1 MSSSVEE
8 SDLPEEEVFEIT
20 DFTNATDWELFI
32 SKIEEVIGEWH
43 LNSYTRTTPLCA
55 ITNEMRNGTWETR
68 TADISFTGVP
78 FTLTYHQLK
87 EVEHEHEDLFQEEP
101 EEDGVDFPAY
111 SDDMMNLNT
120 DFPPRAHCLA
130 RWYGLRSF
138 LVLSPPSGSES
149 NLSESKCNLLRSSA
163 AVALNNSSCHVPFF
177 VQILESWRRVF
188 SGHAYSVGVQTQFE
202 MVHLKHCPQQYR
214 NISGLLHVFKTKIGS
229 PSLPMGRCWVSTR
242 FTYVLNDWGDKGKW
256 PLKLQDPQE
265 VAMNFATL
273 MSGSLDEPV
282 MELQLAAMWPN
293 LTSDLIMDN
302 DVHTHF
308 NALAAP
314 VWAVRLR
321 YSDDLPCLLTYYLYE
336 FMKGADRKESLSDLL
351 SFENHSEQEPDM
363 GLALGRITEPAA
375 SSMIPIVSSR
385 LASGISKAVSD
396 PQGLLR
402 RSAHSL
408 TQMGASQSDN
418 KMPEATLKAI
428 REFLFRSLE
437 KEPSKSAYDLSHQ
450 LKAAPLQSFTHKFAT
465 CAMVVNLC
473 HGGIHGIAHLWHV
486 IVTEL
491 RTLWDAGKLIPGIG
505 MNVPDLRTCLLH
517 QKFQMLNCC
526 VNHKTIR
533 EQKRKS
539 ASEIKEDNQIP
550 TENVSEDSNIPSVF
564 ENKVVSEDMEQ
575 IEENVEKSDENES
588 QNLKNESKNVETR
601 FTMSASDD
609 SDDEFYECE
618 SDVDLEEV
626 EDVEEKEDVSEAQPE
641 SSFNDGQVPTSSE
654 TDEKKEEV
662 SMPQRDKDEQNDD
675 HHSVSQVEED
685 KPMDDGYVAQ
695 KDKDCDGDMEVKRS
709 LINEAPSEKFPPE
722 GRLKQCGS
730 LHLLL
735 NISSPLYIP
744 ITQDH
749 APLTED
755 QLEEQANLFSKLGD
769 TKEGSKVRARMQSAS
784 LLSDMQSF
792 KAANPGCCL
801 GDFVRW
807 YSPRDFEEGK
817 LSQRMKIPGNLWE
830 TTWEQAN
837 PIPAHRQ
844 KRLFDDTKE
853 AEKVLHFL
861 ANLKPAEV
869 MQAILPVCVHEAV
882 SMLRSS
888 SKEMSECLPDLPLLC
903 NQIETKATQTFRGWN
918 MYGSVANQFK
928 PWSIETRGKIEDIL
942 RQISF
947 ADALIQ
953 RAQSLQHKFSDLG
966 DPNTIKAFVKSIM
979 EHPEITIEGGPNGP
993 VGKIITQYFTQQVV
1007 SKIDPLD
1014 SELQKDEP
1022 PKSRLPDPTGREFII
1037 RAISPYPSNFSR
1049 EMPHR
1054 LYAVLMRNEFRLA
1067 SAISTDPTFF

>member
-130 RWYGLRSF
+130 SNFHKHRWYGLRSF

-539 ASEIKEDNQIP
+539 AK
-550 TENVSEDSNIPSVF
+550 
-564 ENKVVSEDMEQ
+564 DMEQ

-626 EDVEEKEDVSEAQPE
+626 EDVEEK
-641 SSFNDGQVPTSSE
+641 
-654 TDEKKEEV
+654 
-662 SMPQRDKDEQNDD
+662 
-675 HHSVSQVEED
+675 
-685 KPMDDGYVAQ
+685 
-695 KDKDCDGDMEVKRS
+695 S

-918 MYGSVANQFK
+918 M
-928 PWSIETRGKIEDIL
+928 TRGKIEDIL